1 MAASGTDILASD
13 YVAIQDTAERLLGT
27 GIAGRGYG
35 QAVQSADVFVGN
47 TITKAQWDA
56 LRYDIVSI
64 RLHQDGIVPAGIVTL
79 TTGDVIG
86 YGASAPNNNYATL
99 LATADSNRFQ
109 INASQAVITV
119 VDSKIRSTSWST
131 LCEATLTATFA
142 SADQARYFFNSGSK
156 MRFTTTLTGGTP
168 TQQYNAWVNFLNSV
182 ATRSFGADT
191 DPTVNYYTLTNAYQI
206 YFQSS
211 ASSPYS
217 ANTFKLEAKT
227 NVANNSA
234 GTATQLFL
242 KVTLADNYVDPGPEP
257 SPPPGDL
264 VDGTLTIAV
273 DELKASGSLLPS
285 GTFTIT
291 SPTYSLSAI
300 TGS

>member
-1 MAASGTDILASD
+1 
-13 YVAIQDTAERLLGT
+13 
-27 GIAGRGYG
+27 
-35 QAVQSADVFVGN
+35 
-47 TITKAQWDA
+47 
-56 LRYDIVSI
+56 
-64 RLHQDGIVPAGIVTL
+64 VTV

-211 ASSPYS
+211 PSSPYS